1 MDFQNTLHD
10 SLIVTENV
18 VDTNVGSSDNPS
30 IQGVEIES
38 GFAHDS
44 KSESTTM
51 TIANNHANVGR
62 LCANANEV
70 GVNTNSNYNPPSGQ
84 ENITISGLFEN
95 EIIRLLIGKGGC
107 HFKRITEESGASYI
121 WHNRDTNVIEIFGE
135 EENRELAKTM
145 IQYEIYLN
153 LEKWTRF
160 GKPLKK
166 SSSDW
171 LQSYKNMLKIN
182 NVSFSQ
188 NSPGV
193 IFRQ

>member
-1 MDFQNTLHD
+1 MPYRR
-10 SLIVTENV
+10 
-18 VDTNVGSSDNPS
+18 NPQRVAPK
-30 IQGVEIES
+30 I
-38 GFAHDS
+38 
-44 KSESTTM
+44 
-51 TIANNHANVGR
+51 
-62 LCANANEV
+62 

-84 ENITISGLFEN
+84 EKITISGLFEN
-95 EIIRLLIGKGGC
+95 EIIRLLIGKAGC

-182 NVSFSQ
+182 NASFSQ